1 MTVTVVKEVKKK
13 VEVLVEGSAYA
24 KSVSV
29 NVESVETVVAVLVI
43 VCVVTMSVEEEI
55 VTVGLVVVETA
66 EDFVKVVVVETTSG
80 VTVDVALLVG
90 AVNRVLEV
98 TVCVTVV

>member
-1 MTVTVVKEVKKK
+1 MTVVKEVKKK